1 MGATVSKLYRNKRDN
16 ATKRDISFDLTF
28 DQFLVYHKEMRE
40 GYCDYTGVKLAS
52 NKGSIE
58 RVDKNKG
65 YHVDNCCVVT
75 QRINHLKD
83 VIIDEGRECVNAT
96 PKELEHIENVRRKIA
111 SGFDFTLKYKQR
123 LGLLSNEY
131 SNTSVSEGK
140 VMVEN
145 NEVNVDVEIAKSYL
159 KFCENNNVSFSAYK
173 KAYTRST
180 CAITKR
186 KFEDNGYFSKVITS
200 RDGGTVT
207 DKNITAVVSVVA
219 HVLKSG
225 LSAKEIANIVV

>member
-1 MGATVSKLYRNKRDN
+1 MATVSKLYRNKRESSERRGI
-16 ATKRDISFDLTF
+16 AFELTYP
-28 DQFLVYHKEMRE
+28 QFVVYYEEMRG
-40 GYCDYTGVKLAS
+40 GYCDYTGEKLH
-52 NKGSIE
+52 NHGSIE

-123 LGLLSNEY
+123 LGLLGNEH
-131 SNTSVSEGK
+131 SNTSISEGK
-140 VMVEN
+140 VMMEN
-145 NEVNVDVEIAKSYL
+145 NEINGDVEIAKSYL
-159 KFCENNNVSFSAYK
+159 KFCENNNVSFNAYK

-186 KFEDNGYFSKVITS
+186 KFEANGYFYKVITS
-200 RDGGTVT
+200 RDGGIVT

-225 LSAKEIANIVV
+225 LLAKEVANIVV